1 MSAVI
6 TEMEPTEVVKVIQG
20 LRQASKP
27 GKTED
32 GARVHVW
39 YKSFGTPSKQA
50 MQDAQRAEDL
60 GLPRDRYTG
69 RVSRVWKSGAGD
81 LLLTLLV
88 ELERDKKYRTL
99 NVEKGSVKNIV
110 VLES

>member
-1 MSAVI
+1 
-6 TEMEPTEVVKVIQG
+6 MEQTEVVRIIEG
-20 LRQASKP
+20 LRPASKP

-50 MQDAQRAEDL
+50 IEDAKRAAEL

-69 RVSRVWKSGAGD
+69 RVSRVWKSQTGD
-81 LLLTLLV
+81 LLLTLYV
-88 ELERDKKYRTL
+88 ELERDKRYRTL
-99 NVEKGSVKNIV
+99 NVKKGSVNNIV
-110 VLES
+110 VLEV